1 MSSLGEK
8 KKRMSMTARSQRHN
22 LPALL
27 CQLKEEGRVRTMV
40 TEGWSGGVC
49 RVEGRPGEREHRRR
63 TPSLEAIRKT
73 FTTRFMAAS
82 GKWTLMVECA
92 GEEEEEEGAD

>member
-49 RVEGRPGEREHRRR
+49 RVEGRPGERESTDAGHLRWRQSGRR
-63 TPSLEAIRKT
+63 LQHGLWLHQG
-73 FTTRFMAAS
+73 S
-82 GKWTLMVECA
+82 GR
-92 GEEEEEEGAD
+92 